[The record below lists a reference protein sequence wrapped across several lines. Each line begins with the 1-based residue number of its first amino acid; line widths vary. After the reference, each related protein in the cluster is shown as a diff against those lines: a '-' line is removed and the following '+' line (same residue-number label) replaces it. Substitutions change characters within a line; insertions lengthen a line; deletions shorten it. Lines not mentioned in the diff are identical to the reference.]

1 MQAFVIR
8 RIAGLFPLLLLFS
21 AFLFVLIRLAPGD
34 PATFFMPAEGGDP
47 SARERIVAQL
57 GLDKPIPVQ
66 YVLWLSNLVRGD
78 LGFSWT
84 YGQPVLEIIAQR
96 LGASAQLWLATMVFA
111 LVLALPIGILSAVK
125 RNSIFDITATFVS
138 FLGISLPDFWLG
150 LMLLLLFALT
160 LGWLPTSGMG
170 EDLPVWG
177 RASHFVLPVLVLGT
191 QLLPW
196 YVRFLRSSVLVAGVR
211 PR

>member
-125 RNSIFDITATFVS
+125 RNSVQPSRKNSRDS
-138 FLGISLPDFWLG
+138 SGIVPG
-150 LMLLLLFALT
+150 Q
-160 LGWLPTSGMG
+160 GPK
-170 EDLPVWG
+170 
-177 RASHFVLPVLVLGT
+177 
-191 QLLPW
+191 
-196 YVRFLRSSVLVAGVR
+196 
-211 PR
+211 